1 MVGKETTTDNSLDF
15 HMQNL
20 QLCDVNYVQH
30 SSAAELTPLPA
41 TWAKLSKYFIT
52 SLNFSDR
59 PSGSKW

>member
-30 SSAAELTPLPA
+30 GSAAELTALPA
-41 TWAKLSKYFIT
+41 T
-52 SLNFSDR
+52 
-59 PSGSKW
+59 

>member
-1 MVGKETTTDNSLDF
+1 MVGKETTTDNSLGF

-41 TWAKLSKYFIT
+41 T
-52 SLNFSDR
+52 
-59 PSGSKW
+59 